1 MRSIN
6 NHNSTDAYADALQA
20 QNEGK
25 ACPHCFSRFG
35 HYSHCGLINRNVG
48 EAQRAAQ
55 GEYTVQDKI
64 IARGWGVEL

>member
-1 MRSIN
+1 MR
-6 NHNSTDAYADALQA
+6 
-20 QNEGK
+20 
-25 ACPHCFSRFG
+25 
-35 HYSHCGLINRNVG
+35 NRNVG